1 MKARSRSRAEE
12 DGLRVALIWILTAFL
27 STVAEAQTLT
37 QRPVAQNPVTSAEMT
52 ARLEKSAVRT
62 AKSAPKRAAR
72 GASVDFT
79 WPADADEYRKLAKH
93 VLVLVSVV
101 TQDAAELP
109 LRRVY
114 ANVGGQQTQLT
125 RLSSQLSGVAR
136 ESVTYSV
143 LGPYREDGFYLAPA
157 GAMMADGH
165 LEADFAARR
174 IGFNLYRLP
183 GTPPDFI
190 KADSDP
196 MPAKDAKPETP
207 ALKAMLQ
214 REYKEFELPASLR

>member
-1 MKARSRSRAEE
+1 VFAISRGKE
-12 DGLRVALIWILTAFL
+12 DGLRIALIWILTAFL
-27 STVAEAQTLT
+27 ATVAHAQTLT
-37 QRPVAQNPVTSAEMT
+37 QRPVAQNPVSPAEMT
-52 ARLEKSAVRT
+52 GRLEKSAVRT
-62 AKSAPKRAAR
+62 AKSAPKGAAR
-72 GASVDFT
+72 GASVDFS
-79 WPADADEYRKLAKH
+79 WPADAEEYRKLAKH

-114 ANVGGQQTQLT
+114 VDSNGKQTLLT
-125 RLSSQLSGVAR
+125 RLSSQRSGVAQD
-136 ESVTYSV
+136 TKTFSV

-165 LEADFAARR
+165 LQADFAVRR

-183 GTPPDFI
+183 GTPPAFI
-190 KADSDP
+190 KADNDP
-196 MPAKDAKPETP
+196 MPAKDARPETP

-214 REYKEFELPASLR
+214 REYKGFELPESLR

>member
-1 MKARSRSRAEE
+1 MRF
-12 DGLRVALIWILTAFL
+12 LLIGMLTALL
-27 STVAEAQTLT
+27 SGLAHAQTLS
-37 QRPVAQNPVTSAEMT
+37 QRPVSQNPVTAAEMT
-52 ARLEKSAVRT
+52 ERLEKSAVRT
-62 AKSAPKRAAR
+62 AKSAPKGAAR
-72 GASVDFT
+72 GSSVDFT
-79 WPADADEYRKLAKH
+79 WPADAEEYRKLAKR

-114 ANVGGQQTQLT
+114 ASVNGQDTELT
-125 RLSSQLSGVAR
+125 RLSSQLSGVR
-136 ESVTYSV
+136 KDSVTFSV

-157 GAMMADGH
+157 GTMMADGH
-165 LEADFAARR
+165 LQADFAMRR

-196 MPAKDAKPETP
+196 MPARDARPDLP

-214 REYKEFELPASLR
+214 REYKGFELPESLR